1 MATDEVRSSIAS
13 HTFDGMGLPDS
24 SRMPAPSQ
32 ALQGSSPVIST
43 LSRPG
48 SSSPKQKWLATANR
62 GGALSNGALSGC
74 LVEDTPV
81 SAVACAHPAAVP
93 RTSTGATVVV
103 SYPSASS
110 VPALRGNT
118 SRDYRAGYPQEA
130 LSLSTLQSSQNLSQ
144 HHIPRARHGSERGT
158 GAPPVAPSQKRT
170 SLDAGA
176 QGGDVNT
183 PQDFRGGRQSIT
195 VLRVTHDGAAQES
208 ARSPS
213 SGSAAQAGSGGSTP
227 VMCGVP
233 AQPPRMAI
241 VSRRSSAAP
250 LGSSSPRVH
259 VESMA
264 PITPT
269 VLTKSTVHT
278 AMPQAVA
285 AAEFRQR
292 PPLPQPQRAS
302 LSRPPRSSGATST
315 PPPNHRPQPRASPS
329 ASVPSAAK
337 ATQPAPF
344 PMPPSTTIASPAAPS
359 PNNGSRPPLQPMRG
373 ASRSPERPTAVVS
386 ATVNNDAALQCH
398 PSRNRAMREAG
409 KPLLTGPA
417 TLQVS
422 TTTLTTT
429 IKKVRYLLPDE
440 PFDPDAPDP
449 SDIGGPTAEEET
461 ALLDPVNYTCA
472 VHEVAGRYPMRL
484 RRLSA
489 QGGDLLRDLHGSG
502 GDQRGDGASH
512 PTFLL
517 DDGNR
522 WVRTT
527 NRPALATT
535 RDPSGTVTPQL
546 PVPPILPRAGVAS
559 KAAATATNG
568 RRFPAHQ
575 RVAAH
580 AGTARAP
587 KGEEASGYL
596 LQRHVQQTATGNR
609 LVKGSVFEP
618 PSVEKKYAERHREK
632 HDEDQLSAA
641 AVAQP
646 GIENEDKDAHARPP
660 QRQYQRR
667 GTMEDLYD
675 EILRRTQQHRRSAL
689 PATVLPSAA
698 SPQALPVPPPRTTA
712 RAAPPTT
719 KHRGW
724 RPHLSSARPA
734 SLDGGYRG
742 SPGAAPPPRSSS
754 QPYIPIDYRDE
765 GPSGSEVSSLD
776 KYPTPLTYSAPQP
789 QQQASTPLD
798 GTGAAANDSAWPRLP
813 SSIPHPHLGARQQ
826 QRQVMPPSHS
836 SSMSRDTPQLPGR
849 ERPVTPKVQL
859 GNAPPRR
866 PKQQEQ
872 QPASR
877 YVTQDFGAAAALHD
891 GSQMPKYTSGRFGD
905 HNDAV
910 LVPPSP
916 PAGDLDHFYSSS
928 SGSPHNSVPGLHGPR
943 PPPPA
948 QAPPSRRITEHA
960 SSADVV
966 PPPPANSGEP
976 RLQSYEK
983 QLSSSYGNAETDEW
997 GCNAA
1002 TLDSYYPDD
1011 ETVLDGAFADNTMTD
1026 VASMHTTRRHS
1037 SADHIDGTLASD
1049 CTMPAFGVRDAVE
1062 KAHRPLL
1069 EPYSR
1074 STQVQEAAHSSNGN
1088 ASSLQHQGQARPH
1101 RETCSDHRTQ
1111 GSAPLPPQPPPAASA
1126 AASSSTRQRAAEG
1139 GAVHSR
1145 NGSSNAGHAA
1155 TLRPPAATAS
1165 VAAQAAHFEARTSS
1179 DSCDTDTQP
1188 VTVSE
1193 RSEND
1198 LGEDED
1204 DGLLKKQ
1211 PPLLVLGDEVFAPE
1225 GYEYV
1230 EEGDEC
1236 DGESTHHVE
1245 THLELERKH

>member
-1 MATDEVRSSIAS
+1 MATDKVQSSIAS
-13 HTFDGMGLPDS
+13 HTFDGMGLLDS
-24 SRMPAPSQ
+24 SRMQAPSQ

-43 LSRPG
+43 VSRPG
-48 SSSPKQKWLATANR
+48 SSSPKQKRFATANR
-62 GGALSNGALSGC
+62 GGALSNGALSGS
-74 LVEDTPV
+74 LAEDTFV
-81 SAVACAHPAAVP
+81 SAVTCARSAAAP
-93 RTSTGATVVV
+93 RASTGATAVV

-110 VPALRGNT
+110 VAALRGNT

-130 LSLSTLQSSQNLSQ
+130 LSLSTVPSSQNLSE
-144 HHIPRARHGSERGT
+144 HHIPRAHHGSERGA
-158 GAPPVAPSQKRT
+158 GAPPVAPSQQRT
-170 SLDAGA
+170 LLDAGA
-176 QGGDVNT
+176 QSGDVT
-183 PQDFRGGRQSIT
+183 SQDFRGGRQSIT
-195 VLRVTHDGAAQES
+195 VLRVVHDGAAQES
-208 ARSPS
+208 ARPPS
-213 SGSAAQAGSGGSTP
+213 SGSAAEAGSGGNAP
-227 VMCGVP
+227 VMYGVP
-233 AQPPRMAI
+233 AQPPGMRI
-241 VSRRSSAAP
+241 VSRGSSAAP

-259 VESMA
+259 VESTT

-285 AAEFRQR
+285 AAGLRRR
-292 PPLPQPQRAS
+292 PPPQQPQRAS
-302 LSRPPRSSGATST
+302 LSRPPRPSGATST
-315 PPPNHRPQPRASPS
+315 PPPNPWRQPRASPS
-329 ASVPSAAK
+329 ASAQGAAK
-337 ATQPAPF
+337 ATRPAPF
-344 PMPPSTTIASPAAPS
+344 PVPPSNTIASPAAPS

-373 ASRSPERPTAVVS
+373 ASRSPEGQTAVVS
-386 ATVNNDAALQCH
+386 ATTINDAALQYH

-472 VHEVAGRYPMRL
+472 VHEVADRYPMRL

-489 QGGDLLRDLHGSG
+489 QGGDLLRDLRGSA
-502 GDQRGDGASH
+502 GDQRGNGASH

-522 WVRTT
+522 WVRTAS
-527 NRPALATT
+527 RPAVATT
-535 RDPSGTVTPQL
+535 RDPSGTVTAQL
-546 PVPPILPRAGVAS
+546 PSPPILQRAGVAS
-559 KAAATATNG
+559 EAAAPAANG
-568 RRFPAHQ
+568 RRFPARQ
-575 RVAAH
+575 RVATH
-580 AGTARAP
+580 AGTAQAP
-587 KGEEASGYL
+587 RGEEASGYL
-596 LQRHVQQTATGNR
+596 LQRHVQQTATGSR
-609 LVKGSVFEP
+609 LVNGSVFEP
-618 PSVEKKYAERHREK
+618 PSVKKKYAERHREK

-641 AVAQP
+641 AVAQLAVD
-646 GIENEDKDAHARPP
+646 NEDKDARARPP
-660 QRQYQRR
+660 QPQHQRR

-698 SPQALPVPPPRTTA
+698 PPQALPAPPPRTTA
-712 RAAPPTT
+712 RAEPPTA
-719 KHRGW
+719 KRRGW
-724 RPHLSSARPA
+724 PPHLSSARPA
-734 SLDGGYRG
+734 SLHGGNRG
-742 SPGAAPPPRSSS
+742 SPGAAPPPLSSS
-754 QPYIPIDYRDE
+754 QPFIPIAYRDE
-765 GPSGSEVSSLD
+765 GPSGSEVSILD
-776 KYPTPLTYSAPQP
+776 KYPTPLMHSAPQP

-798 GTGAAANDSAWPRLP
+798 GTGAAATDSAWPRLP
-813 SSIPHPHLGARQQ
+813 SSIPHPHLGARPQQ
-826 QRQVMPPSHS
+826 PQVMPPRHS

-849 ERPVTPKVQL
+849 ERSVTPKVQL

-866 PKQQEQ
+866 PKQQQQ

-891 GSQMPKYTSGRFGD
+891 GSQMPKYTSGRFDD

-928 SGSPHNSVPGLHGPR
+928 SGTPHNSVPGLHGPR
-943 PPPPA
+943 PRPPA
-948 QAPPSRRITEHA
+948 QAPPSRQITEHT

-966 PPPPANSGEP
+966 PRPPAKSGEP
-976 RLQSYEK
+976 RQQPYEK
-983 QLSSSYGNAETDEW
+983 QLSSSYGSNAEADEG

-1002 TLDSYYPDD
+1002 ALDSYYPDD
-1011 ETVLDGAFADNTMTD
+1011 ETVLDGTFEDNTMTD
-1026 VASMHTTRRHS
+1026 VASRHTTRRHS
-1037 SADHIDGTLASD
+1037 SVDHIDGTLAPNG
-1049 CTMPAFGVRDAVE
+1049 TMPAFGVRDAVE
-1062 KAHRPLL
+1062 KVRRPLL

-1074 STQVQEAAHSSNGN
+1074 STQVQEAAQSSKGN
-1088 ASSLQHQGQARPH
+1088 ASSLQHQGQARSH
-1101 RETCSDHRTQ
+1101 RETRFDHRTQ
-1111 GSAPLPPQPPPAASA
+1111 GSAPPPPQPPPAASA

-1139 GAVHSR
+1139 AAVYSR
-1145 NGSSNAGHAA
+1145 NGSSNASHAA
-1155 TLRPPAATAS
+1155 TLRLPAGNAS
-1165 VAAQAAHFEARTSS
+1165 VVAQAAHFQAHASS

-1193 RSEND
+1193 RSENE

-1230 EEGDEC
+1230 EEDDEC
-1236 DGESTHHVE
+1236 DGESTHQVE
-1245 THLELERKH
+1245 AHLELERKH

>member
-1 MATDEVRSSIAS
+1 MATDKVRSSIAG
-13 HTFDGMGLPDS
+13 HTFDRMGLPDS
-24 SRMPAPSQ
+24 SRMPEPSQ
-32 ALQGSSPVIST
+32 ALQGSSPVFST

-48 SSSPKQKWLATANR
+48 SSSPKQKQFATANR
-62 GGALSNGALSGC
+62 GGALSNGALSGS
-74 LVEDTPV
+74 LAEDTSV
-81 SAVACAHPAAVP
+81 SAVACARSAAAPRASTSVTAAVP
-93 RTSTGATVVV
+93 
-103 SYPSASS
+103 YPSASS
-110 VPALRGNT
+110 IPALRGNT
-118 SRDYRAGYPQEA
+118 SRDDRAGYPQEA
-130 LSLSTLQSSQNLSQ
+130 LSLSTLQSSQNLSE

-158 GAPPVAPSQKRT
+158 GAPPVAPSQQRT

-183 PQDFRGGRQSIT
+183 SQYFRGGRQSIT
-195 VLRVTHDGAAQES
+195 VLRVMHDGAAQES
-208 ARSPS
+208 ARPPS

-241 VSRRSSAAP
+241 VSRGSSAAP

-285 AAEFRQR
+285 AAGLRQR
-292 PPLPQPQRAS
+292 PPPPQPQRAS

-315 PPPNHRPQPRASPS
+315 PPPNHWPQPRASPS
-329 ASVPSAAK
+329 ASVPGAAK

-373 ASRSPERPTAVVS
+373 ASRSPRSPEGPTAVVS
-386 ATVNNDAALQCH
+386 ATANNDAALQYH

-484 RRLSA
+484 RGLSA
-489 QGGDLLRDLHGSG
+489 QGGDLLRDLHGSA
-502 GDQRGDGASH
+502 GDQRGNGASH

-535 RDPSGTVTPQL
+535 RDPSGTVTAQL
-546 PVPPILPRAGVAS
+546 PAPPILQRASVAS
-559 KAAATATNG
+559 EAEAPATNG

-580 AGTARAP
+580 AGTVQAP

-596 LQRHVQQTATGNR
+596 LQRHLQQTATGNR
-609 LVKGSVFEP
+609 LVRGSVFEP
-618 PSVEKKYAERHREK
+618 PSVEKKYAERHRKK

-641 AVAQP
+641 AVAQLAV
-646 GIENEDKDAHARPP
+646 ENEDKDARARPP
-660 QRQYQRR
+660 QPQHQRR

-675 EILRRTQQHRRSAL
+675 EILRRTQQHRRSTL

-698 SPQALPVPPPRTTA
+698 PPQALPAPPPRTTA
-712 RAAPPTT
+712 RAAPPTA
-719 KHRGW
+719 KRRGW

-734 SLDGGYRG
+734 SLHGGYRG
-742 SPGAAPPPRSSS
+742 SPGAVPPPRSSS
-754 QPYIPIDYRDE
+754 QPYIPIAYRDE
-765 GPSGSEVSSLD
+765 GASGSEVSSLD
-776 KYPTPLTYSAPQP
+776 KYPTPLMYSAPQP
-789 QQQASTPLD
+789 QKPASTPLN
-798 GTGAAANDSAWPRLP
+798 GTGAAATDSAWPRLP
-813 SSIPHPHLGARQQ
+813 SSIPHPHLGVRQQ

-866 PKQQEQ
+866 PRQ

-877 YVTQDFGAAAALHD
+877 YVTQDFGAAAALND
-891 GSQMPKYTSGRFGD
+891 GSQTPKYTSGRFGD

-928 SGSPHNSVPGLHGPR
+928 SGSPHYSVPGLHGPR
-943 PPPPA
+943 PPPPPA
-948 QAPPSRRITEHA
+948 QAQPSRRITEHTP
-960 SSADVV
+960 SADVV
-966 PPPPANSGEP
+966 PRPPANSEEP
-976 RLQSYEK
+976 RRQSYEV
-983 QLSSSYGNAETDEW
+983 QLSSSYGGNAEADEG

-1011 ETVLDGAFADNTMTD
+1011 ETVLDGSFADNTMTD
-1026 VASMHTTRRHS
+1026 VASRHTTRRHS
-1037 SADHIDGTLASD
+1037 SADHIDGTRAPNG
-1049 CTMPAFGVRDAVE
+1049 TMPAFGVHNAVE
-1062 KAHRPLL
+1062 KVRRPLL

-1074 STQVQEAAHSSNGN
+1074 STQVQEAAQSSNGN
-1088 ASSLQHQGQARPH
+1088 ASSLQHQGQARSH
-1101 RETCSDHRTQ
+1101 RETRSGHRTQ
-1111 GSAPLPPQPPPAASA
+1111 GSAPPPPPAASA

-1139 GAVHSR
+1139 AAVHSR
-1145 NGSSNAGHAA
+1145 NGNGNAGHAA

-1165 VAAQAAHFEARTSS
+1165 VAAQAAHFEAHASS

-1193 RSEND
+1193 RSENE

-1236 DGESTHHVE
+1236 EGESTHQVE
-1245 THLELERKH
+1245 AHLELERKH